1 MVKAELLEVQAQLG
15 TLSAAMPVLDGPKG
29 IVGD

>member
-15 TLSAAMPVLDGPKG
+15 TLSAAMPVLDGSKG